1 MRGSH
6 NKVLATMNVNA
17 SMTLVTLHNAS
28 PDVSVR
34 VSALTRAGAGPF
46 SPPTTVQDHAPS
58 PSSRPADPAST
69 QALVML
75 LMVGSLVICG
85 LGFIV
90 SVYLK
95 KRQALAKELG
105 HCGGYIV
112 VVDG

>member
-1 MRGSH
+1 
-6 NKVLATMNVNA
+6 MNVNA
-17 SMTLVTLHNAS
+17 SMTLVTLHNAG

-46 SPPTTVQDHAPS
+46 SLPTTVQDHAPS
-58 PSSRPADPAST
+58 PSTRPDPAST

-75 LMVGSLVICG
+75 LLVGSVVICG

-105 HCGGYIV
+105 HCGE
-112 VVDG
+112 